1 MHDLNP
7 YFDLLATFNNQN
19 AVAIDLAH
27 NVFLVG
33 SVLARKPARVLELG
47 VGSGYVTRSLLH
59 ALRYNRK
66 GTLTSVDNWFD
77 WNGAEPPFAAA
88 LRAAGAT
95 IVTSGEEEFVRLAP
109 DDAYD
114 FLVSDADH
122 FRSAGWLDQH
132 LRIVEAGGFLFFH
145 DTNQPRM
152 FPGLATI
159 EGQVRERGLQH
170 FHFKESSRP
179 EERCQRGWLFVINQK
194 TSQ

>member
-1 MHDLNP
+1 MHELAP
-7 YFDLLATFNNQN
+7 YFNLLSSFNNTN

-33 SVLARKPARVLELG
+33 AVLARKPENVLELG
-47 VGSGYVTRSLLH
+47 IGSGYVTNSLLH
-59 ALRYNRK
+59 AIRFNRK
-66 GTLTSVDNWFD
+66 GRLTSVDNWCD
-77 WNGAEPPFAAA
+77 WKGAQPAFVPP
-88 LRAAGAT
+88 LRAAGVN
-95 IVTSGEEEFVRLAP
+95 IVVAGEEEFVRAAP

-122 FRSAGWLDQH
+122 FRSGGWLDQH
-132 LRIVEAGGFLFFH
+132 LRIVQHDGFLFFH

-159 EGQVRERGLQH
+159 EGQIQSRGLCH

-179 EERCQRGWLFVINQK
+179 EERCQRGWLFVINK
-194 TSQ
+194 KE